1 LDERIHFLIND
12 MLKDVVQQ
20 GTAKKA
26 KSLSRQDLA
35 GKTGTTNDQVDAW
48 FNGYQK
54 DLVASVWVGF
64 DQPKTLGR
72 AEYGGRAALPIW
84 IEFMKHALKDIPQ
97 DTPPLPTGVVAT
109 RIDPETG
116 AKARASQKNAMREFF
131 LLENPPKDP
140 APEAVIPSTDGQ
152 SIQTPQQL
160 F

>member
-1 LDERIHFLIND
+1 

-26 KSLSRQDLA
+26 KSLGREDLA

-54 DLVASVWVGF
+54 NLVASVWVGF

-72 AEYGGRAALPIW
+72 SEYGGRAALPIW
-84 IEFMKHALKDIPQ
+84 IEFMKHALKGTPKDA
-97 DTPPLPTGVVAT
+97 PPLPTGVVAT

-116 AKARASQKNAMREFF
+116 AKARASQTKALRVFF
-131 LLENPPKDP
+131 LLENQPQDP
-140 APEAVIPSTDGQ
+140 VPEAIIPSTDGQ
-152 SIQTPQQL
+152 TIQTPQQL

>member
-1 LDERIHFLIND
+1 
-12 MLKDVVQQ
+12 
-20 GTAKKA
+20 
-26 KSLSRQDLA
+26 
-35 GKTGTTNDQVDAW
+35 W

-54 DLVASVWVGF
+54 NLVASVWVGF

-97 DTPPLPTGVVAT
+97 DAPSLPTGIVAT

-116 AKARASQKNAMREFF
+116 AKARASQENALREFF
-131 LLENPPKDP
+131 LLENPPKEA
-140 APEAVIPSTDGQ
+140 APEAMIPSTDGQ
-152 SIQTPQQL
+152 TIQTPQQL